1 MGSEVMII
9 KVKNKKESAAACDA
23 LMVPVFEDEGIAPY
37 KSLDAALEGRIKK
50 MVKSGEFTGKRDEI
64 LLIHT
69 LGKITPE
76 RLLLVGLGKKD
87 EFDAERL
94 RCAGGKALSR
104 IRGKVIKKVA
114 LSSRVLTGTGLSPV
128 SMIEG
133 MMLADYRF
141 SKYREKDENNGPQEV
156 TILSAEDLEDQIRWT
171 ELAVRSV
178 HFARNLVTTPSNDLT
193 PADLASIASEIKNLS
208 VRIIEKKQAKKLGL
222 GAFLAI
228 SKGSAEPPKFIEMT
242 YRKSDA
248 RPLVLIGKSITF
260 DSGGISIK
268 PSLGMEKMKYDM
280 AGGAAVL
287 GVMKAITA
295 LGLPVHVVA
304 LLPATEN
311 LPGGSAYKPGDVLKT
326 VSGKTVEV
334 ISTDAEGRLALADA
348 IGYAQRFKPE
358 AIIDIAT
365 LTGACSIALG
375 NEAMAMFSNDES
387 LAERM
392 KAASDA
398 TGERVWPMPLYD
410 EYGDYIK
417 SDIADL
423 KNASGRSGSLPTA
436 AYFLKRFAGDT
447 PWLHLDIA
455 GTAWTD
461 KARPYIPKGAT
472 GIGVRLLLEFLRNY
486 RSSTSITG

>member
-1 MGSEVMII
+1 MKITI
-9 KVKNKKESAAACDA
+9 KNKKESSVVCDA
-23 LMVPVFEDEGIAPY
+23 LILPFFEDEGIAPY
-37 KSLDAALEGRIKK
+37 RVLDTALEGRLKK
-50 MVKSGEFTGKRDEI
+50 MVRSGEFTGKRDEI

-76 RLLLVGLGKKD
+76 RLVLAGLGKKGEAD
-87 EFDAERL
+87 GERL
-94 RCAGGKALSR
+94 RCAGGKALS
-104 IRGKVIKKVA
+104 IVRGKVVKKVA
-114 LSSRVLTGTGLSPV
+114 LSVRVFAEMQLSPAA
-128 SMIEG
+128 MIEG
-133 MMLADYRF
+133 FMLADYRF
-141 SKYREKDENNGPQEV
+141 TKYREKNDGDGPREL
-156 TILSAEDLEDQIRWT
+156 TILSADNLGDEIRWM
-171 ELAVRSV
+171 ESVVRSV
-178 HFARNLVTTPSNDLT
+178 HFTRNLVTTPSNDLT
-193 PADLASIASEIKNLS
+193 PTDLASIASDIKNLTTR
-208 VRIIEKKQAKKLGL
+208 VIEKKQAKKLGL
-222 GAFLAI
+222 GAFLAV
-228 SKGSAEPPKFIEMT
+228 SKGSVEPPKFIEIT
-242 YRKSDA
+242 YRKA
-248 RPLVLIGKSITF
+248 GAKPLILVGKSITF

-268 PSLGMEKMKYDM
+268 PSHGMEKMKYDM

-287 GVMKAITA
+287 GVMKALATSNMP
-295 LGLPVHVVA
+295 LHVVA

-348 IGYAQRFKPE
+348 IGYAQRFKPV

-392 KAASDA
+392 KAASEA

-423 KNASGRSGSLPTA
+423 KNSSGRSGSLPTA
-436 AYFLKRFAGDT
+436 AYFLKSFADNT

-461 KARPYIPKGAT
+461 RDRPYIPKGAT
-472 GIGVRLLLEFLRNY
+472 GIGVRLILEFLRY
-486 RSSTSITG
+486 YQKPS